1 MCVRA
6 LAGMHTHTHT
16 YKMQPSLKGA
26 SSHTGVRSEKE
37 NVSNVRDRS
46 TGLEVELGTQA
57 DSRKP
62 KWVLPAS
69 CISRKEIPQLPCT
82 LKTHKPS
89 LTPQSCCHPAPLK
102 PATQT
107 SNVIFLMRLEGKICL
122 SIWKSKSPDLIVV
135 LSPIP
140 SVDGYYSTE
149 IQAVTVPLSFFLLFP
164 ILRIHTNNSSKKG
177 FQHLSPCPH

>member
-1 MCVRA
+1 MEKTLPQTIPAQPPPSPPLHCTQTYA
-6 LAGMHTHTHT
+6 YTHTDTHTLILAPSFIPPCPKLISAPTPAYLGIT

-46 TGLEVELGTQA
+46 TGLEAELGTQA

-82 LKTHKPS
+82 LKTHKALPDPTKLLPPS
-89 LTPQSCCHPAPLK
+89 P
-102 PATQT
+102 
-107 SNVIFLMRLEGKICL
+107 
-122 SIWKSKSPDLIVV
+122 
-135 LSPIP
+135 
-140 SVDGYYSTE
+140 TE
-149 IQAVTVPLSFFLLFP
+149 ASDPNF
-164 ILRIHTNNSSKKG
+164 
-177 FQHLSPCPH
+177 